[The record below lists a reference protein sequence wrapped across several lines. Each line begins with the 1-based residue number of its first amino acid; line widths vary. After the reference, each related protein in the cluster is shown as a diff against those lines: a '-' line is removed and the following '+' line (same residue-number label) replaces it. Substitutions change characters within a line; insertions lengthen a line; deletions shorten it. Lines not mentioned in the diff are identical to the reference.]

1 VNTQGSIEPDVMVN
15 QPQVTVQ
22 TSAFVDD
29 LGAMYYEVC
38 GDRVSFFFGRQDDN
52 IHIAFTDLSL
62 MNLARLANRAVCAM
76 LRERG
81 IPSGLARTRAKKHR
95 WYRRP
100 VNAVRDR
107 GQTGRWQNL

>member
-1 VNTQGSIEPDVMVN
+1 MNTQSSMEPEAMVE

-29 LGAMYYEVC
+29 LGAMQYEVYE
-38 GDRVSFFFGRQDDN
+38 DRVSFFFGRQDDN

-62 MNLARLANRAVCAM
+62 MNLARLVNRAVCAT

-81 IPSGLARTRAKKHR
+81 IPVPE
-95 WYRRP
+95 W
-100 VNAVRDR
+100 V
-107 GQTGRWQNL
+107 GQDQSQEALLTS